1 MTVVSMSNK
10 EFSRLDV
17 LTDLAAGRMG
27 VSEACGILGL
37 RRRQMFRLLK
47 AFRRDGAVS
56 LVSKRRG
63 RPSNNRL
70 PAPIRELAMTL
81 VRERYA
87 DFGPTLATEKLLELH
102 GCPVSRETVRK
113 WMIEDGVWLDRRRR
127 LPSVHQP
134 RNRRERLGE
143 LIQIDGSQHFWF
155 ENRAPRCTLL
165 AYIDDATSRL
175 MHAAFVPSESSLD
188 YLRETQ
194 RYVRTHG
201 RPIAFYSDKHAIF
214 RVNNT
219 AAAGGDGMTQFG
231 RALHE
236 LNIDIICANSPAAK
250 GRIERSFGTLQD
262 RLVKELR
269 LAGVSTIEAA
279 NAFLL
284 SFLADHNRRFARL
297 PFDEFDAHREVQP
310 NIVLEDVFAWKEQR
324 TLTFNLTL
332 QYDKMIF
339 LLEPNEVTRRLAR
352 QRVTVIDY
360 PDGRL
365 SIRHDG
371 VDLPYRMHY
380 DKIRKVT
387 QAAIV
392 ENKRL
397 SEVLAYVAQRQQERD
412 EKRSAKAPRRRG
424 QPERHMFKVS

>member
-1 MTVVSMSNK
+1 M
-10 EFSRLDV
+10 
-17 LTDLAAGRMG
+17 
-27 VSEACGILGL
+27 
-37 RRRQMFRLLK
+37 
-47 AFRRDGAVS
+47 
-56 LVSKRRG
+56 
-63 RPSNNRL
+63 
-70 PAPIRELAMTL
+70 
-81 VRERYA
+81 
-87 DFGPTLATEKLLELH
+87 
-102 GCPVSRETVRK
+102 
-113 WMIEDGVWLDRRRR
+113 
-127 LPSVHQP
+127 
-134 RNRRERLGE
+134 
-143 LIQIDGSQHFWF
+143 
-155 ENRAPRCTLL
+155 L

-175 MHAAFVPSESSLD
+175 MHAAFVPSESTFD

-194 RYVRTHG
+194 RYVGAHG

-214 RVNNT
+214 RVNKT

-269 LAGVSTIEAA
+269 LAGISTIEAA

-284 SFLADHNRRFARL
+284 SFLADHNRRFARA
-297 PFDEFDAHREVQP
+297 PFSASDAHREVQQ

-324 TLTFNLTL
+324 TRDL
-332 QYDKMIF
+332 QPDTPVRQDDLSAGAKRGHA
-339 LLEPNEVTRRLAR
+339 PPRPPTR
-352 QRVTVIDY
+352 
-360 PDGRL
+360 DGDRL
-365 SIRHDG
+365 SGRPS
-371 VDLPYRMHY
+371 VDPPRRRRPALSSTY

-424 QPERHMFKVS
+424 QPERHMFKY